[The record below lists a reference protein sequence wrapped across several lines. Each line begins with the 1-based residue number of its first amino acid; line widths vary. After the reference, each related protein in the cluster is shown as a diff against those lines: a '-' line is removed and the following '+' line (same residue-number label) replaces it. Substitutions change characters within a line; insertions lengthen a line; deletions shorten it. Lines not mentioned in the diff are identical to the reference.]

1 MHGLKIYLL
10 ENYGK
15 SIKELSET
23 EFGNELLDYDFQ
35 MISWDDVADDF
46 LKFNN
51 EFNEKFSSADA
62 LYILEKED
70 KIQLFFF
77 EFKNIN
83 YSNIEDRQLSKF
95 HLNKCI
101 DKMALCHNDCEIYD
115 DIKKHAERVV
125 DVSHVSLR
133 SKPSDSISLFYHVMK
148 SFLKNSTDATENSC
162 KEKLFKIE
170 KFFFLVSNTQQQYT
184 PFHKK
189 KSNRYNNIVK
199 PLTFLKRF
207 EPYHYKM
214 VFSVNGNGFHKFF
227 YEWNKRYIN

>member
-184 PFHKK
+184 PFHKN
-189 KSNRYNNIVK
+189 KSNRYNN
-199 PLTFLKRF
+199 
-207 EPYHYKM
+207 
-214 VFSVNGNGFHKFF
+214 FF
-227 YEWNKRYIN
+227 GYQG

>member
-101 DKMALCHNDCEIYD
+101 DKMALCSNDCEIYD

-148 SFLKNSTDATENSC
+148 SFLKNSTEVTENSC

-170 KFFFLVSNTQQQYT
+170 KFFFLVSNTKQQYA
-184 PFHKK
+184 PFHKN

-214 VFSVNGNGFHKFF
+214 VFSVNDTGFHDFF
-227 YEWNKRYIN
+227 YEWNKKYIN

>member
-1 MHGLKIYLL
+1 MHDFKIYLM
-10 ENYGK
+10 ENYAK
-15 SIKELSET
+15 SVKELSET

-35 MISWDDVADDF
+35 MISWDDVAEDF

-83 YSNIEDRQLSKF
+83 YSNIEDSQMSKF

-101 DKMALCHNDCEIYD
+101 ENMGSCPNNCKIYM
-115 DIKKHAERVV
+115 DIKKHAKRLV
-125 DVSHVSLR
+125 DESNVSLR
-133 SKPSDSISLFYHVMK
+133 SKPSDSISLFYHVMR
-148 SFLKNSTDATENSC
+148 SFLNNDVSEDSC
-162 KEKLFKIE
+162 KEKLFKSE
-170 KFFFLVSNTQQQYT
+170 KFFFIVSNTPQEYV
-184 PFHKK
+184 PFHKN

-199 PLTFLKRF
+199 ALTFLKRF

-214 VFSVNGNGFHKFF
+214 VFSVNEKGFHDFF
-227 YEWNKRYIN
+227 YKWNKKYI